1 MSFCTDCGNQLVE
14 GARFCSRCGK
24 PTSGAI
30 NIRRQPN
37 SVSDMGKCPN
47 CGDFIKA
54 FAVRCPSC
62 GYELRNVQGSSAVQ
76 IFARQLQ
83 EIEARRK
90 EKSKVAGVLESI
102 GIKCSSAIDEQE
114 INLIRNFAVPNT
126 REDVLEFMIL
136 AASNIDESVYNNS
149 YNTTEKSISNAWLAK
164 TKQVYH
170 KAKLSLGTEP
180 EFSEIQKIYDEKMKD
195 VKKSKREKWGAL
207 VGCIVFFVL
216 IIGLCSIAIVYSESK
231 SNKLDAKLNSTV
243 VEIQQDIIE
252 GDYDS
257 ALVKANGLRF
267 DPEVSEEKA
276 KQWDEQRED
285 LIKLIKEKKREK
297 K

>member
-1 MSFCTDCGNQLVE
+1 
-14 GARFCSRCGK
+14 
-24 PTSGAI
+24 
-30 NIRRQPN
+30 
-37 SVSDMGKCPN
+37 
-47 CGDFIKA
+47 
-54 FAVRCPSC
+54 
-62 GYELRNVQGSSAVQ
+62 
-76 IFARQLQ
+76 
-83 EIEARRK
+83 
-90 EKSKVAGVLESI
+90 
-102 GIKCSSAIDEQE
+102 
-114 INLIRNFAVPNT
+114 
-126 REDVLEFMIL
+126 MIL

-195 VKKSKREKWGAL
+195 VKKSKREPWLAV
-207 VGCIVFFVL
+207 VGCFVL
-216 IIGLCSIAIVYSESK
+216 LVLTIGVLFSVGLYSDSK
-231 SNKLDAKLNSTV
+231 NDKLDAKLNSTV

-285 LIKLIKEKKREK
+285 LIKLIKEKKKEK